1 MSVKKSIS
9 EKGINSSNKCFN
21 PMAEKTS
28 PDTIAICGRVIV
40 GSFASVRLN
49 DDVKLITNML
59 MGMHNVDICGSKNT
73 PNDGIES
80 DMV

>member
-1 MSVKKSIS
+1 
-9 EKGINSSNKCFN
+9 
-21 PMAEKTS
+21 MAEKTS